1 MLGKRNEDFNSSG
14 NLNTI
19 IGKGSSIDGAL
30 KVDST
35 LRVDGRI
42 KGNVTTSDSLVI
54 GKDGAINGDVIVRNA
69 IIGGKL
75 KGKLTASGKVV
86 LEAKSEF
93 KGELKT
99 TKLVIDEGAVFEGNC
114 SMSAEPAEE
123 KKSDLPKSSV
133 AEILE
138 QKQESEESEE
148 AKEIKIAK

>member
-1 MLGKRNEDFNSSG
+1 MLGKRNEDFNNSG

-19 IGKGSSIDGAL
+19 IGKGSSIDGTL

-35 LRVDGRI
+35 LRVDGRV

-54 GKDGAINGDVIVRNA
+54 GKDGMINGDVVVRNA

-114 SMSAEPAEE
+114 LMSSEPVEG
-123 KKSDLPKSSV
+123 KRSDLPKSSV
-133 AEILE
+133 AAILE
-138 QKQESEESEE
+138 QKQESGE
-148 AKEIKIAK
+148 AKEITIAK

>member
-19 IGKGSSIDGAL
+19 IGKGSSIDGTL

-54 GKDGAINGDVIVRNA
+54 GKDGAINGDVVVRNA

-133 AEILE
+133 AAILE
-138 QKQESEESEE
+138 QKPESGE